1 MHRVVI
7 VDTSPLFYL
16 YRLGYFHILEKLYG
30 EIIIPQAVVTE
41 LQEGKMLGEDVPEI
55 ESYTWIKVK
64 NVTLPAFI
72 KLVPDLGQGE
82 SEVLALACEENDPL
96 LIIDDALARK
106 IANLQEI
113 KFTGTAGIFLR
124 AKKEGLIKEMKS
136 VIDRLKKAGFYLS
149 DQLILE
155 ILKSSGER

>member
-16 YRLGYFHILEKLYG
+16 HRLGYFHILEKLYG
-30 EIIIPQAVVTE
+30 EIIVPQAVVTE

-55 ESYTWIKVK
+55 ESYNWIKVK
-64 NVTLPAFI
+64 NVMVPAFI

-82 SEVLALACEENDPL
+82 SEVLALGCEERDAL
-96 LIIDDALARK
+96 LIIDDAIARK
-106 IANLQEI
+106 IARLQ
-113 KFTGTAGIFLR
+113 KVKLTGTAGVLLR
-124 AKKEGLIKEMKS
+124 AKKEGHIKEMKS
-136 VIDRLKKAGFYLS
+136 VIDRLKKTGFYLS

-155 ILKSSGER
+155 ILKSSGEG